1 MHAVRKEEVRRSQRW
16 KLPLEKCVWPGCV
29 SRAPSYAP
37 ESLNEAGAP
46 RPLPGGLEVLS
57 PLQACSLLPLQGRA
71 VPSKVGSPSSRAPSD
86 PDTCSREPYPKQ
98 GDTLSVVGQETAPSP
113 SPSHHSVE
121 LSSPA
126 YGPTPRPPGGAAAP
140 RDWRPGGRPP
150 RAVPAT
156 PIGPAFG
163 ERAVGCR
170 RQPGRWVVQPRGRA
184 SCTCASLLRSP
195 GGGIERARP
204 TVWDL
209 PRTPFLG
216 SCGPLHRTPF
226 HLRAVSTADGRV
238 PLSPGSLCSC

>member
-37 ESLNEAGAP
+37 ESLKDAEAGAP

-140 RDWRPGGRPP
+140 RDEAGGPPTPRGSGHTHWSRIWGAGGGLPSSAWQVGRAAARPGQLHLRFSPAFARGRHRANEAHGLGPAKDTVLGFLRPP
-150 RAVPAT
+150 PSD
-156 PIGPAFG
+156 PFPP
-163 ERAVGCR
+163 EGC
-170 RQPGRWVVQPRGRA
+170 VY
-184 SCTCASLLRSP
+184 S
-195 GGGIERARP
+195 
-204 TVWDL
+204 
-209 PRTPFLG
+209 
-216 SCGPLHRTPF
+216 
-226 HLRAVSTADGRV
+226 
-238 PLSPGSLCSC
+238 